1 MIVDLH
7 CHILPGIDDGSPDVK
22 TSMAMF
28 RRQSEQGVEV
38 DCAAPHYYREQSSI
52 ETFCQIRAAALEKL
66 QSALPECSPRV
77 LLAAEVAYF
86 SGISDCIDLDR
97 LCIEGT
103 KTLLLE
109 MPFLQWTQS
118 QIDEV
123 ISLVFDRQYQVVL
136 VHPER
141 FCFVDANLDYL
152 SQLAALDIGLQ
163 VNTNTLIHWRTRRDG
178 LDFLQ
183 MAQVPLL
190 GSDCHNLTNRSPNL
204 ARARE
209 IVRKKLGE
217 VFLEEIDQNAEAML
231 REVRFST

>member
-1 MIVDLH
+1 MMVDLH

-22 TSMAMF
+22 ISMAML

-38 DCAAPHYYREQSSI
+38 VCASPHYYREQSSI

-86 SGISDCIDLDR
+86 SGISDCIELDR

-123 ISLVFDRQYQVVL
+123 ISLVFDRQYQVGGNVQ
-136 VHPER
+136 
-141 FCFVDANLDYL
+141 F
-152 SQLAALDIGLQ
+152 
-163 VNTNTLIHWRTRRDG
+163 
-178 LDFLQ
+178 
-183 MAQVPLL
+183 
-190 GSDCHNLTNRSPNL
+190 
-204 ARARE
+204 
-209 IVRKKLGE
+209 
-217 VFLEEIDQNAEAML
+217 
-231 REVRFST
+231 